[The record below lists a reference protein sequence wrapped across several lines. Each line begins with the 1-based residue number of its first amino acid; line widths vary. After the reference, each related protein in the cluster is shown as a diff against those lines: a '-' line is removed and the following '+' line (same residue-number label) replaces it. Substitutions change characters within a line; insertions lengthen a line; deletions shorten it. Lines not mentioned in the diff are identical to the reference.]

1 MRGACALPR
10 SSERLE
16 VSVQGGAQVHFHRVA
31 YDWLDKTL
39 AT

>member
-16 VSVQGGAQVHFHRVA
+16 VSAQGEAQVHFHRVA